1 MNTPKKD
8 LAECYRLT
16 FFVKM
21 YGKEDCEC
29 FFFVRYMIKRKA
41 NRFKMTRGYANDDRI
56 DFVCNIHVMFWL
68 KQNDA

>member
-1 MNTPKKD
+1 
-8 LAECYRLT
+8 
-16 FFVKM
+16 M

-41 NRFKMTRGYANDDRI
+41 NRFKMTQGYANDDRI
-56 DFVCNIHVMFWL
+56 DFVCNIHVTFWL